1 MKKYQSFSSENVQ
14 DLEVKFSIYL
24 HRRVFVMVLG
34 HPNCHTIRIRKFGET
49 HFTTCSYVYYCP
61 MISKLRRF

>member
-24 HRRVFVMVLG
+24 HRRVFVM
-34 HPNCHTIRIRKFGET
+34 
-49 HFTTCSYVYYCP
+49 YYLLINIQGPDFHCEINGNFRY
-61 MISKLRRF
+61 M